1 LYVVEQFLTV
11 VAGATTPF
19 RRWNTTEDTR
29 PDGRDGSDMRKA
41 LNVALVL
48 LTADGIVP
56 LNTPM
61 RMLFWAASG
70 SMQWD
75 VCLLGGHPRHQAVLS
90 LLT

>member
-1 LYVVEQFLTV
+1 
-11 VAGATTPF
+11 
-19 RRWNTTEDTR
+19 
-29 PDGRDGSDMRKA
+29 MRKA

-48 LTADGIVP
+48 LTVDGIVP

-70 SMQWD
+70 SMQYN
-75 VCLLGGHPRHQAVLS
+75 VCLSGGRPRCQAVLS